1 MNPASAHH
9 PFLSAI
15 RRAAAAG
22 RPTEDGL
29 IVAEGPHLVEEAI
42 RGSWIIELIVTTS
55 AGAERFASL
64 LETAKCAAARRR
76 SATELTR
83 SSSGAPDTGS
93 VLRASPDR
101 VPSDSIQVPART
113 FSQIASTETAQEI
126 LCLLRPRAYTW
137 PDLFAPPALVVV
149 LDALQDPG
157 NAGAIVRS
165 AEAFGASGLVF
176 LEGSVRV
183 SNPKFL
189 RAAAGSLF
197 RLPFLE
203 RVSTGQAIEQLGLG
217 GLALYALTANASQT
231 LREGNFKQA
240 AALIVGNEGAG
251 VSAQLRRAARQ
262 LSIPSGKVESLNA
275 AIACS
280 LALYEAH
287 NQRIVHESL

>member
-1 MNPASAHH
+1 MNPAGAHH
-9 PFLSAI
+9 PFLKAI

-42 RGSWIIELIVTTS
+42 RGSWIIELVITTS

-64 LETAKCAAARRR
+64 LESAKGAAR
-76 SATELTR
+76 
-83 SSSGAPDTGS
+83 DTGS
-93 VLRASPDR
+93 LLRASPDR
-101 VPSDSIQVPART
+101 QPSGSIQVPART

-137 PDLFAPPALVVV
+137 QDLFAAPALVVV

-197 RLPFLE
+197 RLPFLD
-203 RVSTGQAIEQLGLG
+203 RVSTGEAIERLGLG
-217 GLALYALTANASQT
+217 GLALYALTADASQT
-231 LREGNFKQA
+231 LREGNFKQP

-251 VSAQLRRAARQ
+251 VSPQLRRAARQ